1 MLTNLLVTKSLIKHL
16 DYVSGKTLLLLK
28 SECILPHWFIVEC
41 CTNRKSICIILKT
54 NFLRPQ
60 GLEELYHKIRWK
72 NFYILLIMR
81 SSLFLTTKPP
91 KFSQYWKS
99 SWNVSNYY
107 VSWRAIYPLMSPFS
121 CGRNA
126 LVENNTF
133 LKRDH
138 VSDWKHL
145 FCQKDLPAMFG
156 TLFVTHVMIPCGEN
170 QFRRKPLPSN
180 RKTFL
185 DTNSTYR

>member
-1 MLTNLLVTKSLIKHL
+1 MHLAALIYRGMMYKLKEHFYYTKHKLFETP
-16 DYVSGKTLLLLK
+16 G
-28 SECILPHWFIVEC
+28 F
-41 CTNRKSICIILKT
+41 RRIISQNKM
-54 NFLRPQ
+54 Q
-60 GLEELYHKIRWK
+60 

-81 SSLFLTTKPP
+81 SSLFLTTKSP
-91 KFSQYWKS
+91 KFSQYWKN
-99 SWNVSNYY
+99 SWYVSNYY

-138 VSDWKHL
+138 VSDWKNL

-156 TLFVTHVMIPCGEN
+156 TLFGTHVVILCSVKTLIPITV
-170 QFRRKPLPSN
+170 QPR
-180 RKTFL
+180 
-185 DTNSTYR
+185 Y

>member
-1 MLTNLLVTKSLIKHL
+1 MHLAALIYRGMLYKLKEHFYYTKHKLFETP
-16 DYVSGKTLLLLK
+16 G
-28 SECILPHWFIVEC
+28 F
-41 CTNRKSICIILKT
+41 RIIISQNKM
-54 NFLRPQ
+54 Q
-60 GLEELYHKIRWK
+60 

-81 SSLFLTTKPP
+81 SSLFLTTKSP
-91 KFSQYWKS
+91 KFSQYWKN
-99 SWNVSNYY
+99 SWYVSNYY

-138 VSDWKHL
+138 VSDWKNL

-156 TLFVTHVMIPCGEN
+156 TLFGTHVVILCSVKTLIPITV
-170 QFRRKPLPSN
+170 QPR
-180 RKTFL
+180 
-185 DTNSTYR
+185 Y

>member
-1 MLTNLLVTKSLIKHL
+1 MHLAALIYRGMLYKLKEHFYYTKHKLFETP
-16 DYVSGKTLLLLK
+16 G
-28 SECILPHWFIVEC
+28 F
-41 CTNRKSICIILKT
+41 RRIISQNKM
-54 NFLRPQ
+54 Q
-60 GLEELYHKIRWK
+60 

-81 SSLFLTTKPP
+81 SSLFLTTKSP
-91 KFSQYWKS
+91 KFSQYWKN
-99 SWNVSNYY
+99 SWYVSNYH

-138 VSDWKHL
+138 VSDWKNL

-156 TLFVTHVMIPCGEN
+156 TLFGTHVVILCSVKTLIPITV
-170 QFRRKPLPSN
+170 QPR
-180 RKTFL
+180 
-185 DTNSTYR
+185 Y

>member
-1 MLTNLLVTKSLIKHL
+1 MHLAALIYRGMLYKLKEHFYYTKHKLFETP
-16 DYVSGKTLLLLK
+16 G
-28 SECILPHWFIVEC
+28 F
-41 CTNRKSICIILKT
+41 RRIISQNKM
-54 NFLRPQ
+54 Q
-60 GLEELYHKIRWK
+60 

-81 SSLFLTTKPP
+81 SSLFLTTKSP
-91 KFSQYWKS
+91 KFSKYWKN
-99 SWNVSNYY
+99 SWYVSNYY

-138 VSDWKHL
+138 VSDWKNL

-156 TLFVTHVMIPCGEN
+156 TLFGTHVVILCSVKTLIPITV
-170 QFRRKPLPSN
+170 QPR
-180 RKTFL
+180 
-185 DTNSTYR
+185 Y

>member
-1 MLTNLLVTKSLIKHL
+1 MHLAALIYRGMLYKLKEHFYYTKHKLFETP
-16 DYVSGKTLLLLK
+16 G
-28 SECILPHWFIVEC
+28 F
-41 CTNRKSICIILKT
+41 RRIISQNKM
-54 NFLRPQ
+54 Q
-60 GLEELYHKIRWK
+60 

-81 SSLFLTTKPP
+81 SSLFLTTKSP
-91 KFSQYWKS
+91 KFSQYWKN
-99 SWNVSNYY
+99 SWYVSNYY

-138 VSDWKHL
+138 VSDWKNF

-156 TLFVTHVMIPCGEN
+156 TLFGTHVVILCSVKTLIPITV
-170 QFRRKPLPSN
+170 QPR
-180 RKTFL
+180 
-185 DTNSTYR
+185 Y

>member
-1 MLTNLLVTKSLIKHL
+1 MHLAALIYRGMLYKLKEHFYYTKHKLFETP
-16 DYVSGKTLLLLK
+16 G
-28 SECILPHWFIVEC
+28 F
-41 CTNRKSICIILKT
+41 RRIISQNKM
-54 NFLRPQ
+54 Q
-60 GLEELYHKIRWK
+60 

-81 SSLFLTTKPP
+81 SSLFLTTKSP
-91 KFSQYWKS
+91 KFSQYWKN
-99 SWNVSNYY
+99 SWYVSNYY

-138 VSDWKHL
+138 VSDWKNL

-156 TLFVTHVMIPCGEN
+156 TLFGTHVVILCSVKTLIPITV
-170 QFRRKPLPSN
+170 QSR
-180 RKTFL
+180 
-185 DTNSTYR
+185 Y

>member
-1 MLTNLLVTKSLIKHL
+1 MHLAALIYRGMLYKLKEHFYYTKHKLFETP
-16 DYVSGKTLLLLK
+16 G
-28 SECILPHWFIVEC
+28 F
-41 CTNRKSICIILKT
+41 RRIISQNKM
-54 NFLRPQ
+54 Q
-60 GLEELYHKIRWK
+60 

-81 SSLFLTTKPP
+81 SSLFLTTKSP
-91 KFSQYWKS
+91 KFSQYWKN
-99 SWNVSNYY
+99 SWYVSNYY

-138 VSDWKHL
+138 VSDWKNL

-156 TLFVTHVMIPCGEN
+156 TLFGTHVVILCSVKTLIPITV
-170 QFRRKPLPSN
+170 QPR
-180 RKTFL
+180 
-185 DTNSTYR
+185 Y

>member
-1 MLTNLLVTKSLIKHL
+1 MHLAALIYCGMLYKLKEHFYYTKHKLFETP
-16 DYVSGKTLLLLK
+16 G
-28 SECILPHWFIVEC
+28 F
-41 CTNRKSICIILKT
+41 RRIISQNKM
-54 NFLRPQ
+54 Q
-60 GLEELYHKIRWK
+60 

-81 SSLFLTTKPP
+81 SSLFLTTKSP
-91 KFSQYWKS
+91 KFSQYWKN
-99 SWNVSNYY
+99 SWYVSNYY

-138 VSDWKHL
+138 VSDWKNL

-156 TLFVTHVMIPCGEN
+156 TLFGTHVVILCSVKTLIPITV
-170 QFRRKPLPSN
+170 QPR
-180 RKTFL
+180 
-185 DTNSTYR
+185 Y

>member
-1 MLTNLLVTKSLIKHL
+1 MHLAALIYRGMLYKLKEHFYYTKHKLFETP
-16 DYVSGKTLLLLK
+16 G
-28 SECILPHWFIVEC
+28 F
-41 CTNRKSICIILKT
+41 RRIISQNKM
-54 NFLRPQ
+54 Q
-60 GLEELYHKIRWK
+60 

-81 SSLFLTTKPP
+81 SSLFLTTKSP
-91 KFSQYWKS
+91 KFSQYWKN
-99 SWNVSNYY
+99 SWYVSNYY

-138 VSDWKHL
+138 VSDWKNL

-156 TLFVTHVMIPCGEN
+156 TLFGTHVVILSSVKTLIPITV
-170 QFRRKPLPSN
+170 QPR
-180 RKTFL
+180 
-185 DTNSTYR
+185 Y